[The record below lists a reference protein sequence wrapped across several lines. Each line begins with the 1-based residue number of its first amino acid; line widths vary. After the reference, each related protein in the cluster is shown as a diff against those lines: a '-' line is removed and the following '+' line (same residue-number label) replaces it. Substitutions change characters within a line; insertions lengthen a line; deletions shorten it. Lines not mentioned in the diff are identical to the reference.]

1 MAPTLHG
8 KSPAIAPGSL
18 VLVTGVNG
26 YIASHV
32 ADQLIQAGYRVRGT
46 ARETSKTAWV
56 SELFDKRYGEG
67 KFEPAIVEDMA
78 EPGAFDE
85 ACQGVS
91 GVVHVASVLS
101 FDSDPNKVIPQSIA
115 GAVNALE
122 AAAKTPSVKRFVYT
136 SSSSAITAPKP
147 NEKFEVKTENW
158 NTEDVETAWKPPP
171 YEPTRNWAVYGA
183 SKVQSEQA
191 VWKFAKEK
199 KPDFVVNSVLP
210 NFNMG
215 EILSEKQ
222 PASTGAAVKALYY
235 GGLDKVQIIP
245 PQWMVD
251 VKDTARIHVSALI
264 DANIENERILAYAHP
279 FNWNDVLAC
288 LRTLYPD
295 RTFNED
301 LPHAA
306 RDLSIVDNS
315 RGAELLRAHGREDW
329 TSLEE
334 SVRENA
340 AGSGSEL
347 SDDSSIREQLYKK
360 F

>member
-46 ARETSKTAWV
+46 ARDTSKTAWV

-67 KFEPAIVEDMA
+67 KFEPAIVGDMA

-85 ACQGVS
+85 ATQGVS
-91 GVVHVASVLS
+91 GVVHVASVVT
-101 FDSDPNKVIPQSIA
+101 FDHDPNKVIPQVIA
-115 GAVNALE
+115 GAVNAIE

-136 SSSSAITAPKP
+136 SSSTAITAPRP
-147 NEKFEVKTENW
+147 NEKYDLKVEDW
-158 NTEDVETAWKPPP
+158 NTADVEAAWKPPP

-183 SKVQSEQA
+183 SKTQAEQA
-191 VWKFAKEK
+191 IWKFAKEK
-199 KPDFVVNSVLP
+199 KPDFVVNAVLP
-210 NFNMG
+210 NANIG

-222 PASTGAAVKALYY
+222 PASTGAWAKALYY
-235 GGLDKVQIIP
+235 GGLDKVKDIP
-245 PQWMVD
+245 PQWMVN

-264 DANIENERILAYAHP
+264 DADVENERILAYAYP
-279 FNWNDVLAC
+279 FNWNDILAS
-288 LRTLYPD
+288 LRSLYPD
-295 RTFNED
+295 KTFNED
-301 LPHAA
+301 IPNAP

-315 RGAELLRAHGREDW
+315 RGAELLRAHGREGW

-334 SVRENA
+334 SVKDNTID
-340 AGSGSEL
+340 L
-347 SDDSSIREQLYKK
+347 K
-360 F
+360 